1 MHGTTTMDIA
11 PVAAPPGTTP
21 QDVFHH
27 IGQLTR
33 QLHDSLSHLGALQDN
48 LQLSAGG
55 LSDARSRLHYI
66 ARKSGEAADKVLNAV
81 EVAKHE
87 GARLAGQARQ
97 HQGTA
102 LAGQV
107 DVALQRIDAQL
118 TDIMMAQDY
127 HDLTGQVVSKVV
139 TLAADLEDSLVK
151 LLVRVAPSEA
161 RKPEPS
167 ALSGPVV
174 EGVGDGNV
182 VGNQEEVD
190 ALLANLGF

>member
-1 MHGTTTMDIA
+1 MNGTNTMDIA
-11 PVAAPPGTTP
+11 PVATPPGTTP

-48 LQLSAGG
+48 LQVSAGG

-87 GARLAGQARQ
+87 SARLAQQARE
-97 HQGTA
+97 HGGTA

-107 DVALQRIDAQL
+107 DAALQRIDVQL

-161 RKPEPS
+161 RKPDAS
-167 ALSGPVV
+167 SLSGPAI

>member
-1 MHGTTTMDIA
+1 MDTA
-11 PVAAPPGTTP
+11 PVATLPGGTSN
-21 QDVFHH
+21 DVFHQ

-33 QLHDSLSHLGALQDN
+33 QLHDSLSRLGALHDN
-48 LQLSAGG
+48 LQVSAGG

-87 GARLAGQARQ
+87 SATLAQQARRHEGTPLAG
-97 HQGTA
+97 
-102 LAGQV
+102 
-107 DVALQRIDAQL
+107 DVEAALQRIDVQL

-151 LLVRVAPSEA
+151 LLVRVAPAEP
-161 RKPEPS
+161 RKPEP
-167 ALSGPVV
+167 ATLSGPVV
-174 EGVGDGNV
+174 DGVNNANV
-182 VGNQEEVD
+182 VNNQEEVD